1 MTTFITYSVIH
12 GSSAWHKASET
23 WAFFH
28 SKAEDQKHHDIIRNT
43 SGRVKKRQDIE
54 NDSQEAF
61 SICQGNFENSL
72 KSSCQRSTLHD
83 FELWGN

>member
-1 MTTFITYSVIH
+1 MTTLITYSVIH

-43 SGRVKKRQDIE
+43 SGRVKKD
-54 NDSQEAF
+54 
-61 SICQGNFENSL
+61 
-72 KSSCQRSTLHD
+72 KT
-83 FELWGN
+83 